1 MCSLVTSKNV
11 SWPRLILPT
20 LIGIRSWAF
29 QRTHYWTSKI
39 QDGWDPPS
47 WKSTW
52 RHFFSAEGCPIWIK
66 FRRLVQNDMSTAVM
80 WSKSK
85 PDVEFQYGVRFGQIQ
100 RHVIPEPPATLQ
112 GATTW
117 QIQCHDS
124 RATYHIAGC
133 CHLVNSLSR
142 FQSHMPHCSHLAK
155 SMSWSCHIAGCK
167 NSICHIKNHFS
178 PYLIFLFLMHF
189 NCQ

>member
-52 RHFFSAEGCPIWIK
+52 RHFFSAEGGPIWIK
-66 FRRLVQNDMSTAVM
+66 FRRLVQNDMSTAVIRGAFNKF
-80 WSKSK
+80 WAWLSWAIFFGRKS
-85 PDVEFQYGVRFGQIQ
+85 
-100 RHVIPEPPATLQ
+100 A
-112 GATTW
+112 
-117 QIQCHDS
+117 
-124 RATYHIAGC
+124 AG
-133 CHLVNSLSR
+133 L
-142 FQSHMPHCSHLAK
+142 
-155 SMSWSCHIAGCK
+155 
-167 NSICHIKNHFS
+167 
-178 PYLIFLFLMHF
+178 
-189 NCQ
+189 